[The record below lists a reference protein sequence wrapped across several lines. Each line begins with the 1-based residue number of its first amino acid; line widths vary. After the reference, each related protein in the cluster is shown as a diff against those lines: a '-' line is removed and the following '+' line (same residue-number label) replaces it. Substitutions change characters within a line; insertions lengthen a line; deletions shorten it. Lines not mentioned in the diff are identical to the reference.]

1 MTARILY
8 VEDDEDIRPLI
19 EELLL
24 DEGYEVDAIETVA
37 TALSK
42 LNSQSYDLVL
52 TDGRLPDGTGLTIAG
67 RATERAMKVLIF
79 TEFADQFSRAELAN
93 YTVLNKP
100 GDMDRLVET
109 VRSVCWAVLAVRVQ
123 VVPHWSPRLCS
134 ITDRHRG
141 RIDRQ

>member
-8 VEDDEDIRPLI
+8 VEDDEDIRPMI

-37 TALSK
+37 TALSR
-42 LNSQSYDLVL
+42 LDSQSYDLVL

-79 TEFADQFSRAELAN
+79 TGFADQFSRAELAN

-100 GDMDRLVET
+100 GDMDRLIET
-109 VRSVCWAVLAVRVQ
+109 VHSVC
-123 VVPHWSPRLCS
+123 
-134 ITDRHRG
+134 
-141 RIDRQ
+141 